1 MIHDFPIHIYRYA
14 LPFCPPSSWLCEYYS
29 AEHLHD
35 VKVVKGAQTEW
46 GACSRT
52 ISLDSVP
59 MSLAY
64 QNGTLAVSLKSG
76 KIAILDAITGSQVAV
91 LHGHTE
97 WVRSL
102 AFSLDG
108 IFLVSGGNDD
118 VKLWDVQTGGVVK
131 TFCGHTASVLSVSIS
146 PDCTTIASGSR
157 DKTVRLWHVQAGDC
171 FCVIDGFDDPVNS
184 VSFSPTNSQ
193 LLMSASG
200 NTIQQ
205 WGIDGCQIG
214 PTHKGRGVAFS
225 PDGTH
230 FISWGGQAAT
240 VQNSDF
246 RVVIAELQVPSGS
259 FLCCCFSSNGQFVA
273 GGADEA
279 TYIWDITGSDPHLI
293 DTLIGHISHIS
304 SLIFPSSL
312 ISASYDRTIK
322 FWQIGAPSIDL
333 PATDTVSTPPPPL
346 PIQYVSLQVRDGV
359 AISCDLAGV
368 VKTWDILTGLCK
380 ATFQTP
386 AEGSSWRDVQ
396 LIEGRLIV
404 VLQEDQKIYIW
415 DGEKGG
421 FLQLVDTSIPYASG
435 VRISGDGSKV
445 FCLGEKSIHAWSIWT
460 GEPMGK
466 VELEDEAYFDP
477 LYVDGSK
484 IWVCFEDSQTKGWD
498 FGTSGTSP
506 IQLSNTSLDEPH
518 LDLIGG
524 TGWNPSPCIIKD
536 AITGKEVFQLVG
548 RYAKP
553 VEVKWDGQ
561 YLVAGYMFG
570 EVLILDFKY
579 VLLQ

>member
-1 MIHDFPIHIYRYA
+1 M
-14 LPFCPPSSWLCEYYS
+14 LLQQ
-29 AEHLHD
+29 

-52 ISLDSVP
+52 ISLDSDP

-64 QNGTLAVSLKSG
+64 QKGTFAVGLISG

-91 LHGHTE
+91 LPGHTDS
-97 WVRSL
+97 VRSL

-108 IFLVSGGNDD
+108 IFLVSGGYDYN

-131 TFCGHTASVLSVSIS
+131 TFCGHTHYVLSVSIS
-146 PDCTTIASGSR
+146 PDCTTIASGST
-157 DKTVRLWHVQAGDC
+157 DKTVRLWHVQEGDC
-171 FCVIDGFDDPVNS
+171 FHIIDGFNDRVNS
-184 VSFSPTNSQ
+184 VIFSPTNSQ

-214 PTHKGRGVAFS
+214 PTHGGMGVAFS
-225 PDGTH
+225 LDGTH
-230 FISWGGQAAT
+230 FMSWGGQVAT
-240 VQNSDF
+240 VQNSDS
-246 RVVIAELQVPSGS
+246 RVVIAELQAPSGE
-259 FLCCCFSSNGQFVA
+259 FECCCFSSNGKFVA
-273 GGADEA
+273 GGADQA

-293 DTLIGHISHIS
+293 DTLIGHTDDIT

-333 PATDTVSTPPPPL
+333 PATDTVSTPPPL
-346 PIQYVSLQVRDGV
+346 QSIVSVSLQVRDGV
-359 AISCDLAGV
+359 AISCDRAGV
-368 VKTWDILTGLCK
+368 VKIWDILTGLCK
-380 ATFQTP
+380 ASFQTP
-386 AEGSSWRDVQ
+386 AEGKIWRDVQ

-404 VLQEDQKIYIW
+404 VWHEDQKIYIW
-415 DGEKGG
+415 DGENGG
-421 FLQLVDTSIPYASG
+421 FLQLVDTSIPHANG

-484 IWVCFEDSQTKGWD
+484 IWVCFNHSQPQGWD

-524 TGWNPSPCIIKD
+524 TWWNPSPCIIKD
-536 AITGKEVFQLVG
+536 AITGMEVFQLVG
-548 RYAKP
+548 GYTNFR
-553 VEVKWDGQ
+553 EVQWDGQ
-561 YLVAGYMFG
+561 YLVAGCVSG
-570 EVLILDFKY
+570 EVLILDFQH

>member
-1 MIHDFPIHIYRYA
+1 M
-14 LPFCPPSSWLCEYYS
+14 
-29 AEHLHD
+29 
-35 VKVVKGAQTEW
+35 VKGAQTEW

-52 ISLDSVP
+52 ISLDSIP
-59 MSLAY
+59 ISLAY
-64 QNGTLAVSLKSG
+64 QKGTFAVGLRSG

-91 LHGHTE
+91 LPGHTY

-108 IFLVSGGNDD
+108 IFLVSGGDD
-118 VKLWDVQTGGVVK
+118 RTVKLWDVQTGGVVK
-131 TFCGHTASVLSVSIS
+131 TFCGHTGCVLSVSIS
-146 PDCTTIASGSR
+146 PDCTTIASGSV

-171 FCVIDGFDDPVNS
+171 FCIIDRFNGWVNS
-184 VSFSPTNSQ
+184 VYFFPTNSQ

-205 WGIDGCQIG
+205 WGIDGHQIG

-240 VQNSDF
+240 VQNSDS

-259 FLCCCFSSNGQFVA
+259 FRCCCFSSNGQFVA
-273 GGADEA
+273 GGADQA
-279 TYIWDITGSDPHLI
+279 TYIWDITGSDPHLT
-293 DTLIGHISHIS
+293 DTLIGHTSHIT

-312 ISASYDRTIK
+312 ISASYGNTIK

-333 PATDTVSTPPPPL
+333 PATDTVSTPPPPSS
-346 PIQYVSLQVRDGV
+346 IRSISLQVRDGIV
-359 AISCDLAGV
+359 ISSDEAGV
-368 VKTWDILTGLCK
+368 VKIWDILTGLCK

-386 AEGSSWRDVQ
+386 AEGWTWRDVQ

-404 VLQEDQKIYIW
+404 VWCEDQKIHIW

-421 FLQLVDTSIPYASG
+421 FLQLVDISIPYASG

-445 FCLGEKSIHAWSIWT
+445 FYLTEESIHAWSIWT
-460 GEPMGK
+460 GEPVGK
-466 VELEDEAYFDP
+466 VELEDKPYFDP
-477 LYVDGSK
+477 LWVDGSK
-484 IWVCFEDSQTKGWD
+484 IRVDFNDSQTKGWD

-506 IQLSNTSLDEPH
+506 IQLSNTSLDEYH
-518 LDLIGG
+518 LDFIRGIW
-524 TGWNPSPCIIKD
+524 WNHSLCITKV
-536 AITGKEVFQLVG
+536 TGKKVFQLVG
-548 RYAKP
+548 RYANP
-553 VEVKWDGQ
+553 REVQWDGQ
-561 YLVAGYMFG
+561 YLVAGYVSG